1 MKKLL
6 LAALL
11 LLPLTLLAQSTL
23 PSGYSKVI
31 QTDSLG
37 YQVVSLTAPV
47 LNMRLQET
55 GLSLGN
61 NSSCVLLNSSNE
73 EVFSIPFPPTDEC
86 IEAVTQMV
94 VANGGYPVPVS
105 RVRAIFKQ
113 AEVENKD
120 YELTQQVPEEDW
132 DY

>member
-23 PSGYSKVI
+23 PSGYSRVI

-37 YQVVSLTAPV
+37 YQVVSLTEPV
-47 LNMRLQET
+47 LNMRLQEV
-55 GLSLGN
+55 GVSFGQG
-61 NSSCVLLNSSNE
+61 SSCVLLNSNNE
-73 EVFSIPFPPTDEC
+73 EVFPVPFPPTAEN
-86 IEAVTQMV
+86 IQAVTQMV

-105 RVRAIFKQ
+105 RVRALYKQ
-113 AEVENKD
+113 VQVEKND
-120 YELTQQVPEEDW
+120 YDLSQQVPEDDW